1 MVPKGNPAGKE
12 VMKFLNSVLIPERQ
26 IKMLS
31 LVGYGPSNPKAS
43 VMVPKELNRF
53 DPGFPANLKLQIIR
67 NEHWYGKNFDA
78 AIDQWIDGLS
88 G

>member
-1 MVPKGNPAGKE
+1 
-12 VMKFLNSVLIPERQ
+12 MKFLNSILIPERQ

-31 LVGYGPSNPKAS
+31 LFGLGPVNPKAS
-43 VMVPKELNRF
+43 AIVPKELNRV

-67 NEHWYGKNFDA
+67 NEDWYGKNYDA